1 MLDETRRANARLIA
15 LETKGRDPLSAELS
29 VPTGWRLT
37 AAEVRVVHY
46 LAAGL
51 TPTRIAHALG
61 RSVHTIRTHLKRAIA
76 KAGVNTQVALVA
88 RLYTANGG
96 SLNAQQM
103 EQKTD
108 GEGV

>member
-1 MLDETRRANARLIA
+1 MLDSGKWTNARLIA
-15 LETKGRDPLSAELS
+15 PKSNVRSPLPAGLS

-51 TPTRIAHALG
+51 TPRRIAYSLG

-88 RLYTANGG
+88 RLYTTNGP
-96 SLNAQQM
+96 NITAHRAQ
-103 EQKTD
+103 EKTGGAD
-108 GEGV
+108 F